1 MASTPPPSPQEE
13 PFSES
18 HLGSPE
24 YRDRLMRKL
33 NCLIAVLEVATAKVK
48 KSMDGSPPDSERLAR
63 ICANLQSTLEVCQ
76 RARAALEKRQ
86 ATEAGRSSGT
96 ERALTVQPALP
107 PSPARRRT
115 PPPKPRAGKPREA
128 KKRGVRWGKGIRPP
142 TSDLVSDVERKKF
155 AKLPPIDK
163 GSIASC
169 DLDELSRRLTS

>member
-1 MASTPPPSPQEE
+1 MASTPPSPQEE

-48 KSMDGSPPDSERLAR
+48 KSMDGSPPDAERLAR

-86 ATEAGRSSGT
+86 TAEGARTSKQ
-96 ERALTVQPALP
+96 ERALTVQPAP
-107 PSPARRRT
+107 PPAPARRDR
-115 PPPKPRAGKPREA
+115 PPSKPKTTKPRPER
-128 KKRGVRWGKGIRPP
+128 KRGARWGKGIRTPA
-142 TSDLVSDVERKKF
+142 SDLASEVERRKF

-163 GSIASC
+163 QAIASC
-169 DLDELSRRLTS
+169 DLDDLSRRLTN